1 MSGADG
7 ALVRIDSRLVHGQV
21 VAAWVRA
28 LGARRIVV
36 ANDEA
41 AGNPMRQR
49 VMRMAVPQGVE
60 VLFETVPEAAGT
72 LRALGGGPTLAVVET
87 PADALALVE
96 AGVRPTAVNVGNLHM
111 AAGKRR
117 VAPAVAVDDGDRA
130 ALRALRER
138 GVEVVVRRTP
148 LAPEG
153 SLDWL

>member
-7 ALVRIDSRLVHGQV
+7 TLVRIDSRLVHGQV
-21 VAAWVRA
+21 AAAWVRA
-28 LGARRIVV
+28 IGARHIVV

-41 AGNPMRQR
+41 AKNPMRQR

-60 VLFETVPEAAGT
+60 VLFRTVPEAADT
-72 LRALGGGPTLAVVET
+72 LRSLGGDPTLAVVET
-87 PADALALVE
+87 PADVLALVE
-96 AGVRPTAVNVGNLHM
+96 AGVRPRAVNVGNLHM

-117 VAPAVAVDDGDRA
+117 VAPAVAVDEGDCV

>member
-60 VLFETVPEAAGT
+60 VLFETVSEAADT
-72 LRALGGGPTLAVVET
+72 LRALV
-87 PADALALVE
+87 DALALVE
-96 AGVRPTAVNVGNLHM
+96 AGVRPTVVNVGNLHM

-148 LAPEG
+148 LASEG

>member
-28 LGARRIVV
+28 IGARRIVV

-60 VLFETVPEAAGT
+60 VLFETVSEAADT
-72 LRALGGGPTLAVVET
+72 LRALGCGPTLAVVET

-96 AGVRPTAVNVGNLHM
+96 AGVRPTVVNVGNLHM

-117 VAPAVAVDDGDRA
+117 GAPAVAVDDGDRA

-148 LAPEG
+148 LASEC